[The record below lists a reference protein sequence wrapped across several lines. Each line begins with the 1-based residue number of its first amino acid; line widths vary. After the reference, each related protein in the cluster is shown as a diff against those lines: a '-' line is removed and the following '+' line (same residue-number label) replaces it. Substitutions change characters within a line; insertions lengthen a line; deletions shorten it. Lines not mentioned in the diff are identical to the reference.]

1 MRLRTSHPLVPAALA
16 LSAALAPVPAHAL
29 EPRPACVASAT
40 HDFPVTSRIHG
51 GPDDYRPGG
60 GFGTWYLDLT
70 NTTAHTCGAIHPVVV
85 LVDTGRTLRPE
96 QLRMEF
102 YEGERAHPVTF
113 ERSDEAENVAPFDD
127 GFPGFTVAPGRTLT
141 VKVRLSFT
149 SAATAP
155 NDVVA
160 SASVVQRHGGDGD
173 WVGESNDYR
182 FHVGDDG
189 EDSGRER
196 DTDEGGTTDPGT
208 TTPDAGTGSASP
220 GTGTATGG
228 TRSPGTGTASPG
240 ASAGA
245 SASAGTGL
253 AAPDMDE
260 LARTGPGGAPNRP
273 VLAALAVA
281 LTVLGAG
288 LLLVA
293 RRLRGRRR

>member
-29 EPRPACVASAT
+29 EPRPACVASDT

-85 LVDTGRTLRPE
+85 LVDSGRTLRPE

-102 YEGERAHPVTF
+102 YDGGRAHPVTF

-141 VKVRLSFT
+141 VKVRLSFS

-189 EDSGRER
+189 EDTGRER

-208 TTPDAGTGSASP
+208 ATADAGTGSASP

-253 AAPDMDE
+253 AAPDVDE